1 MKYKWIVKN
10 AYINF
15 KLNNLYMLINPSH
28 KIYLK
33 KDMCYCFEIYIKY
46 RIFNNC
52 ILVCDMLD
60 NWWKL
65 ISSTLH
71 LDKSHIKYNYL
82 SNTFI
87 VSDFELGIKLES
99 NLLTKF
105 NFEFYNGL
113 ILNQL
118 SITNGLS
125 LKRENYNK
133 SLKFSNCKFN
143 KEFCIAR
150 INISKQ
156 IVFENIYFLENVFI
170 EWVNFN
176 ENSCL
181 RFFKC
186 NFKKQCNFKYNIFYN
201 EIDFLDIYAKELIL
215 EQNIFNKFLYI
226 QNSTINNINLWKNK
240 FKNRCY
246 FMDSVF
252 GNKNNENIKLNFSN
266 AHFEDNAYFNNSE
279 FYSYADFHECEFDD
293 IACFYGVKFYKAPN
307 FSACYFK
314 EPKAVNLIN
323 VDIDKLDFKSV
334 EKYIEDNYKD
344 ESYKNET
351 KGIQDEKEIFKIQ
364 NEYRLRYA
372 KNLKD
377 SFRVIK
383 DVLITQNNTLEA
395 QEWHKLELYAKEKE
409 LEIQLSKNKNDNLK
423 KESKNQVYNPK
434 DYEKFNY
441 SKIISLIIFLLKTI
455 GYLSV
460 NILIIIELVLVAPFF
475 TIMFYCVYV
484 VFFIYKILTFILKSF
499 YPLDIN
505 KFIIFWRIKFNK
517 IKRKLIVSGRKM
529 LDFTLWFDCVL
540 LQVYRNTSNHH
551 TNFLKIL
558 NFTILMISLY
568 AFMGFVFSKTI
579 NFISSFNSVSIIIAN
594 YFILFALI
602 MVFFNVKRQL
612 YQQGSILFF
621 GIFGIF
627 IILMMSFLLPVYI
640 PTFCFLVYFASILF
654 FYLLFLCEIKLFV
667 FILRLVAYG
676 CLIVVIILKP
686 QLINPFVGIFSSD
699 KLYESQFEKSLN
711 DLNASAIVNLASI
724 LQNDF
729 NLHLKDQNIS
739 FTELNSAKALIM
751 ANKEK
756 LKEILSK
763 VYNDKYESD
772 YKKVLNE
779 LENNTSNVKNIIEEI
794 DNKNNN
800 SVVSAQ
806 LNKFL
811 KLNFSQEIDILYA
824 IKSNFSISEKLS
836 PEQMALFDQ
845 KDSQDKLKSV
855 LALLKFKSSFEGIL
869 KIINQDEITEN
880 TIKSTGVLYGII
892 LLLCIFSL
900 QKTARKN
907 SIVPS

>member
-1 MKYKWIVKN
+1 MDLVSSFLSKKN
-10 AYINF
+10 INNEEDIKFENYIKGEAKLNSEKQYIIESSCCFDGNKDNF
-15 KLNNLYMLINPSH
+15 KRHYDENKILEIHLNNMLFEQDLVFDNVKKLSLIINDNV
-28 KIYLK
+28 KFNKLFI
-33 KDMCYCFEIYIKY
+33 
-46 RIFNNC
+46 NNC
-52 ILVCDMLD
+52 NELYLQFNGRVEVID
-60 NWWKL
+60 K
-65 ISSTLH
+65 ISINDCKFKQISINN
-71 LDKSHIKYNYL
+71 HIDGNIEFQKCEFNDFNLYGF
-82 SNTFI
+82 SNATIKGTFTF
-87 VSDFELGIKLES
+87 DFCEIKEKV
-99 NLLTKF
+99 NF
-105 NFEFYNGL
+105 MNFEF
-113 ILNQL
+113 
-118 SITNGLS
+118 
-125 LKRENYNK
+125 ENK
-133 SLKFSNCKFN
+133 VS
-143 KEFCIAR
+143 
-150 INISKQ
+150 
-156 IVFENIYFLENVFI
+156 
-170 EWVNFN
+170 
-176 ENSCL
+176 
-181 RFFKC
+181 FKM
-186 NFKKQCNFKYNIFYN
+186 
-201 EIDFLDIYAKELIL
+201 
-215 EQNIFNKFLYI
+215 
-226 QNSTINNINLWKNK
+226 SK
-240 FKNRCY
+240 FK
-246 FMDSVF
+246 
-252 GNKNNENIKLNFSN
+252 
-266 AHFEDNAYFNNSE
+266 DNVYFNNSH
-279 FYSYADFHECEFDD
+279 FKDYVDFHECEFEK
-293 IACFYGVKFYKAPN
+293 IACFYGVKFYKTPN

-334 EKYIEDNYKD
+334 EKYIEDNYQD
-344 ESYKNET
+344 ESYKNEH
-351 KGIQDEKEIFKIQ
+351 K
-364 NEYRLRYA
+364 LRYA

-409 LEIQLSKNKNDNLK
+409 LEIQLGGDNKDSIKNIQKIK
-423 KESKNQVYNPK
+423 KSVIKKPSNNPSNILAK
-434 DYEKFNY
+434 IQSLSDKYIKICDFVVCFIMLIGRSIFGFLLSIIEIFCNVIK
-441 SKIISLIIFLLKTI
+441 SICKIIQII
-455 GYLSV
+455 LSC
-460 NILIIIELVLVAPFF
+460 IFCIASIDR
-475 TIMFYCVYV
+475 
-484 VFFIYKILTFILKSF
+484 ILKLEYLKF
-499 YPLDIN
+499 Y
-505 KFIIFWRIKFNK
+505 RK
-517 IKRKLIVSGRKM
+517 ISSLGKTM

-612 YQQGSILFF
+612 HQQGSILFF

-627 IILMMSFLLPVYI
+627 IILMMLLLSPVYI
-640 PTFCFLVYFASILF
+640 PTFCFLIYFASILF

-686 QLINPFVGIFSSD
+686 QLINPFTGVFSSD

-739 FTELNSAKALIM
+739 FTELNSAKALII

-763 VYNDKYESD
+763 VYNDKYVSD

-806 LNKFL
+806 LNQILNF
-811 KLNFSQEIDILYA
+811 NFSQEIDILYM
-824 IKSNFSISEKLS
+824 IKSNFFISEKLS
-836 PEQMALFDQ
+836 PEQMAIFDQ

-880 TIKSTGVLYGII
+880 TIKSTSVLYSIM

>member
-1 MKYKWIVKN
+1 EK
-10 AYINF
+10 
-15 KLNNLYMLINPSH
+15 
-28 KIYLK
+28 
-33 KDMCYCFEIYIKY
+33 
-46 RIFNNC
+46 
-52 ILVCDMLD
+52 
-60 NWWKL
+60 
-65 ISSTLH
+65 
-71 LDKSHIKYNYL
+71 
-82 SNTFI
+82 
-87 VSDFELGIKLES
+87 
-99 NLLTKF
+99 
-105 NFEFYNGL
+105 
-113 ILNQL
+113 
-118 SITNGLS
+118 
-125 LKRENYNK
+125 
-133 SLKFSNCKFN
+133 
-143 KEFCIAR
+143 
-150 INISKQ
+150 
-156 IVFENIYFLENVFI
+156 
-170 EWVNFN
+170 
-176 ENSCL
+176 
-181 RFFKC
+181 
-186 NFKKQCNFKYNIFYN
+186 
-201 EIDFLDIYAKELIL
+201 
-215 EQNIFNKFLYI
+215 
-226 QNSTINNINLWKNK
+226 
-240 FKNRCY
+240 
-246 FMDSVF
+246 
-252 GNKNNENIKLNFSN
+252 
-266 AHFEDNAYFNNSE
+266 
-279 FYSYADFHECEFDD
+279 
-293 IACFYGVKFYKAPN
+293 IACFYGVKLHKIPN

-314 EPKAVNLIN
+314 EQKAANLIN

-383 DVLITQNNTLEA
+383 DILITQNNTLEA
-395 QEWHKLELYAKEKE
+395 QEWHKLELYVKEKE
-409 LEIQLSKNKNDNLK
+409 LEIQLGGDNKDSIRNNRKIK
-423 KESKNQVYNPK
+423 KLQIK
-434 DYEKFNY
+434 
-441 SKIISLIIFLLKTI
+441 KIIIKLIGMFSKFKHLGDIYVKICDFVVCFIMLIGRSIFGFLL
-455 GYLSV
+455 S
-460 NILIIIELVLVAPFF
+460 IIEIFCNV
-475 TIMFYCVYV
+475 IKSIC
-484 VFFIYKILTFILKSF
+484 KIIQIILSCIFCIASIDRILKLEYLKF
-499 YPLDIN
+499 Y
-505 KFIIFWRIKFNK
+505 RK
-517 IKRKLIVSGRKM
+517 ISSLGKTM
-529 LDFTLWFDCVL
+529 LDFTLWFDCIL

-612 YQQGSILFF
+612 YQQGGILFF

-676 CLIVVIILKP
+676 CLVVVIILKP
-686 QLINPFVGIFSSD
+686 QFINPFTGVFLSD

-711 DLNASAIVNLASI
+711 DLNTSAIINLASI

-739 FTELNSAKALIM
+739 FTELNSAKALII

-756 LKEILSK
+756 LKEILK
-763 VYNDKYESD
+763 VYDDKYESD

-779 LENNTSNVKNIIEEI
+779 LENNTSNIKNIIEEI

-811 KLNFSQEIDILYA
+811 KLNFSQEIDILYM

>member
-1 MKYKWIVKN
+1 FCCFSCEIAGDTTSISLSELENLKNSYGYEGKNYKSIFKKEV
-10 AYINF
+10 YINYSCLERIVFSNCEF
-15 KLNNLYMLINPSH
+15 KSKISLHKIDNSH
-28 KIYLK
+28 KIAFCNGI
-33 KDMCYCFEIYIKY
+33 DFA
-46 RIFNNC
+46 NC
-52 ILVCDMLD
+52 IFEDDVNFKRFVSGTPLPD
-60 NWWKL
+60 N
-65 ISSTLH
+65 
-71 LDKSHIKYNYL
+71 KY
-82 SNTFI
+82 
-87 VSDFELGIKLES
+87 
-99 NLLTKF
+99 
-105 NFEFYNGL
+105 YNNERDT
-113 ILNQL
+113 I
-118 SITNGLS
+118 
-125 LKRENYNK
+125 
-133 SLKFSNCKFN
+133 
-143 KEFCIAR
+143 
-150 INISKQ
+150 
-156 IVFENIYFLENVFI
+156 FEN
-170 EWVNFN
+170 
-176 ENSCL
+176 C
-181 RFFKC
+181 
-186 NFKKQCNFKYNIFYN
+186 
-201 EIDFLDIYAKELIL
+201 
-215 EQNIFNKFLYI
+215 IFNK
-226 QNSTINNINLWKNK
+226 
-240 FKNRCY
+240 R
-246 FMDSVF
+246 V
-252 GNKNNENIKLNFSN
+252 
-266 AHFEDNAYFNNSE
+266 
-279 FYSYADFHECEFDD
+279 DFHNSKFVNSVYFTNSHFKDYVDFHACEFNK
-293 IACFYGVKFYKAPN
+293 IACFYGVTFDKAPN

-334 EKYIEDNYKD
+334 EKYIEDNY
-344 ESYKNET
+344 
-351 KGIQDEKEIFKIQ
+351 QDETCENKQEITEEQRNNNCK
-364 NEYRLRYA
+364 LKCA

-383 DVLITQNNTLEA
+383 DVLITQNNKLEV

-441 SKIISLIIFLLKTI
+441 SKIIPLIIFLLKII
-455 GYLSV
+455 GHLSV
-460 NILIIIELVLVAPFF
+460 NILIFVELVLVAPFF

-529 LDFTLWFDCVL
+529 LDFTLWSDCVL

-579 NFISSFNSVSIIIAN
+579 NFILSFNSVSIIIAS
-594 YFILFALI
+594 YIILLVFAL
-602 MVFFNVKRQL
+602 MLVNVKKQL
-612 YQQGSILFF
+612 YQYGFILIFMLCGAFTISMILF
-621 GIFGIF
+621 
-627 IILMMSFLLPVYI
+627 LSSEYI
-640 PTFCFLVYFASILF
+640 SIFCFLIYFLGVLIFYLF
-654 FYLLFLCEIKLFV
+654 FICKIKLFIFLV
-667 FILRLVAYG
+667 RFFAYMIFIAT
-676 CLIVVIILKP
+676 IITKP
-686 QLINPFVGIFSSD
+686 QFINPFTGVFSSD
-699 KLYESQFEKSLN
+699 KLYESKFEKRLN
-711 DLNASAIVNLASI
+711 DLNTSAIMI
-724 LQNDF
+724 LTDISQDNF
-729 NLHLKDQNIS
+729 NLPSKDQNIS
-739 FTELNSAKALIM
+739 LTELNSAKALII

-763 VYNDKYESD
+763 VYNDKYVSD

-855 LALLKFKSSFEGIL
+855 LTLLKFKSSFEGIL
-869 KIINQDEITEN
+869 EVINQDEIIQN
-880 TIKSTGVLYGII
+880 IIKSTSVLYSII

>member
-1 MKYKWIVKN
+1 MERNIYEIELEIPNSGIFIMGLENENLIISLDLAKFECKK
-10 AYINF
+10 
-15 KLNNLYMLINPSH
+15 KLNAGELAKPLHPYIIYEVLEKNNKNNFNGV
-28 KIYLK
+28 KII
-33 KDMCYCFEIYIKY
+33 D
-46 RIFNNC
+46 
-52 ILVCDMLD
+52 
-60 NWWKL
+60 
-65 ISSTLH
+65 
-71 LDKSHIKYNYL
+71 
-82 SNTFI
+82 
-87 VSDFELGIKLES
+87 
-99 NLLTKF
+99 
-105 NFEFYNGL
+105 
-113 ILNQL
+113 
-118 SITNGLS
+118 
-125 LKRENYNK
+125 KRENKNNIIYYFNFRLILKENEDNK
-133 SLKFSNCKFN
+133 NKEALKTLSFMQNFIPAYFFSYQIIGDSKAIPKNVLEYLKNRYGYEGKNYKSIFKKEVYINCNCFERLNFSHCEFESKVSLRFLKDNKYKEFHNGVDFSNCIFKNEVDFSYFASGTPLPDN
-143 KEFCIAR
+143 KYYNNAQNTLFKDCIFE
-150 INISKQ
+150 NKVDFHNSK
-156 IVFENIYFLENVFI
+156 ITNNIYFN
-170 EWVNFN
+170 
-176 ENSCL
+176 
-181 RFFKC
+181 
-186 NFKKQCNFKYNIFYN
+186 
-201 EIDFLDIYAKELIL
+201 
-215 EQNIFNKFLYI
+215 
-226 QNSTINNINLWKNK
+226 
-240 FKNRCY
+240 
-246 FMDSVF
+246 
-252 GNKNNENIKLNFSN
+252 N
-266 AHFEDNAYFNNSE
+266 AHFKDYV
-279 FYSYADFHECEFDD
+279 DFHECEFEKT
-293 IACFYGVKFYKAPN
+293 ASFYGVRFEKVPN

-314 EPKAVNLIN
+314 EPKAVNLTN
-323 VDIDKLDFKSV
+323 ANIDKLDFKSL
-334 EKYIEDNYKD
+334 EQYIEDNYKD

-351 KGIQDEKEIFKIQ
+351 KGMQDEKEIFKIQ
-364 NEYRLRYA
+364 NEHQLRYA

-383 DVLITQNNTLEA
+383 DVLITQNNKLEV

-441 SKIISLIIFLLKTI
+441 SKIIPLIIFLLKII
-455 GYLSV
+455 GHLSV
-460 NILIIIELVLVAPFF
+460 NILIFVELVLVAPFF

-529 LDFTLWFDCVL
+529 LDFTLWSDCVL

-579 NFISSFNSVSIIIAN
+579 NFILSFNSVSIIIAS
-594 YFILFALI
+594 YIILLVFAL
-602 MVFFNVKRQL
+602 MLVNVKKQL
-612 YQQGSILFF
+612 YQYGVILIFMLCGAFTISMILF
-621 GIFGIF
+621 
-627 IILMMSFLLPVYI
+627 LSSEYI
-640 PTFCFLVYFASILF
+640 SIFCFLIYFLGVLIFYLF
-654 FYLLFLCEIKLFV
+654 FICKIKLFIFLV
-667 FILRLVAYG
+667 RFFAYMIFIAT
-676 CLIVVIILKP
+676 IITKP
-686 QLINPFVGIFSSD
+686 QFINPFTGVFSSD
-699 KLYESQFEKSLN
+699 KLYESKFEKRLN
-711 DLNASAIVNLASI
+711 DLNTSAIMI
-724 LQNDF
+724 LTDISQDNF
-729 NLHLKDQNIS
+729 NLPSKDQNIS
-739 FTELNSAKALIM
+739 LTELNSAKALII

-763 VYNDKYESD
+763 VYNDKYVSD

-855 LALLKFKSSFEGIL
+855 LTLLKFKSSFEGIL
-869 KIINQDEITEN
+869 EVINQDEIIQN
-880 TIKSTGVLYGII
+880 IIKSTSVLYSII

>member
-1 MKYKWIVKN
+1 MERNIYEIELEIPNSGIFIMGLENENLIISLDLAKFECKK
-10 AYINF
+10 
-15 KLNNLYMLINPSH
+15 KLNAGELAKPLHPYIIYEVLEKNNKNNFNGV
-28 KIYLK
+28 KII
-33 KDMCYCFEIYIKY
+33 D
-46 RIFNNC
+46 
-52 ILVCDMLD
+52 
-60 NWWKL
+60 
-65 ISSTLH
+65 
-71 LDKSHIKYNYL
+71 
-82 SNTFI
+82 
-87 VSDFELGIKLES
+87 
-99 NLLTKF
+99 
-105 NFEFYNGL
+105 
-113 ILNQL
+113 
-118 SITNGLS
+118 
-125 LKRENYNK
+125 KRENENNIIYYFNFRLILKENEDNK
-133 SLKFSNCKFN
+133 NKEALKTLSFMQNFIPAYFFSYQIIGDSKAIPKNVLEYLKNRYGYEGKNYKSIFKKEVYINCNCFERLNFSHCEFESKVSLRFLKDNKYKEFHNGVDFSNCIFKNEVDFSYFASGTPLPDN
-143 KEFCIAR
+143 KYYNNAQNTLFKDCIFE
-150 INISKQ
+150 NKVDFHNSK
-156 IVFENIYFLENVFI
+156 ITNNIYFN
-170 EWVNFN
+170 
-176 ENSCL
+176 
-181 RFFKC
+181 
-186 NFKKQCNFKYNIFYN
+186 
-201 EIDFLDIYAKELIL
+201 
-215 EQNIFNKFLYI
+215 
-226 QNSTINNINLWKNK
+226 
-240 FKNRCY
+240 
-246 FMDSVF
+246 
-252 GNKNNENIKLNFSN
+252 N
-266 AHFEDNAYFNNSE
+266 AHFKDYV
-279 FYSYADFHECEFDD
+279 DFHECEFEKT
-293 IACFYGVKFYKAPN
+293 ASFYGVRFEKVPN

-314 EPKAVNLIN
+314 EPKAVNLTN
-323 VDIDKLDFKSV
+323 ANIDKLDFKSL
-334 EKYIEDNYKD
+334 EQYIEDNYKD

-364 NEYRLRYA
+364 NEHQLRYA

-383 DVLITQNNTLEA
+383 DVLITQNNKLEV

-441 SKIISLIIFLLKTI
+441 SKIIPLIIFLLKII
-455 GYLSV
+455 GHLSV
-460 NILIIIELVLVAPFF
+460 NILIFVELVLVAPFF

-529 LDFTLWFDCVL
+529 LDFTLWSDCVL

-579 NFISSFNSVSIIIAN
+579 NFILSFNSVSIIIAS
-594 YFILFALI
+594 YIILLVFAL
-602 MVFFNVKRQL
+602 MLVNVKKQL
-612 YQQGSILFF
+612 YQYGVILIFMLCGAFTISMILF
-621 GIFGIF
+621 
-627 IILMMSFLLPVYI
+627 LSSEYI
-640 PTFCFLVYFASILF
+640 SIFCFLIYFLGVLIFYLF
-654 FYLLFLCEIKLFV
+654 FICKIKLFIFLV
-667 FILRLVAYG
+667 RFFAYMIFIAT
-676 CLIVVIILKP
+676 IITKP
-686 QLINPFVGIFSSD
+686 QFINPFTGVFSSD
-699 KLYESQFEKSLN
+699 KLYESKFEKRLN
-711 DLNASAIVNLASI
+711 DLNTSAIMI
-724 LQNDF
+724 LTDISQDNF
-729 NLHLKDQNIS
+729 NLPSKDQNIS
-739 FTELNSAKALIM
+739 LTELNSAKALII

-763 VYNDKYESD
+763 VYNDKYVSD

-811 KLNFSQEIDILYA
+811 KLNFNQEIDILYA